1 MTKGKNLSAALC
13 PTFVIPEEFERCVDG
28 LIDLLYIGEVGCD
41 PQLMKLAEWLELDLG
56 ENF

>member
-1 MTKGKNLSAALC
+1 MSNVC
-13 PTFVIPEEFERCVDG
+13 HPEESERCVDG

-41 PQLMKLAEWLELDLG
+41 PQFMKLAEWLELDLG